1 MLQHMVRHSR
11 AVTGQV
17 SRVPRDGR
25 VRGQV
30 VVWDRKASLVGERG
44 EAGGRD
50 GHGLHWGH
58 RGVHD
63 NALATVRTGD
73 RSPGH
78 LVVGDFHV
86 FS

>member
-1 MLQHMVRHSR
+1 M
-11 AVTGQV
+11 TGQV
-17 SRVPRDGR
+17 SGMSRDGR

-30 VVWDRKASLVGERG
+30 VVRDREAGLVWERG
-44 EAGGRD
+44 EAGRRD
-50 GHGLHWGH
+50 GHGLH
-58 RGVHD
+58 RVCRVHD
-63 NALATVRTGD
+63 DALATVSTGD

>member
-1 MLQHMVRHSR
+1 M
-11 AVTGQV
+11 TGQV
-17 SRVPRDGR
+17 SRMSRDGR

-30 VVWDRKASLVGERG
+30 VVRDWEPSLVWERG
-44 EAGGRD
+44 EAGRRD
-50 GHGLHWGH
+50 GHGLHGVC
-58 RGVHD
+58 RVHD
-63 NALATVRTGD
+63 NAFATVSTV